1 MGYCLITWFISHF
14 LGGKWTKMATRSDH
28 DSLLIPQH
36 SQDRAPDEP
45 DMTPPEILTFVGMP
59 ADMIEARSFIFLGL
73 KHAETDGNPPKK
85 NHQNSSN
92 K

>member
-1 MGYCLITWFISHF
+1 
-14 LGGKWTKMATRSDH
+14 MATRSDH

-59 ADMIEARSFIFLGL
+59 ADMIEARSFIFLVL
-73 KHAETDGNPPKK
+73 KHGETW
-85 NHQNSSN
+85 
-92 K
+92 